1 MKIYNKKGLIW
12 GVFWTIGVLFCLYRD
27 IVDPHDFL
35 PQQIKSVILSVL
47 LLAMGVT
54 GFVRA
59 FSKRA
64 TIEDKTEER
73 DERNKLVRLKGDA
86 MVGNILFY
94 VQMALMLAGV
104 LAYAVTKKLVF
115 GFLFLI
121 CGLNVS
127 LCFILSIIF
136 AVYYEKHV

>member
-12 GVFWTIGVLFCLYRD
+12 GVFWTIGGLFCLYRD

-35 PQQIKSVILSVL
+35 PQQIKSVILSVS
-47 LLAMGVT
+47 LLAGRHRFCPGFLQT
-54 GFVRA
+54 G
-59 FSKRA
+59 

>member
-12 GVFWTIGVLFCLYRD
+12 GVFWTIGGLFCLYRD
-27 IVDPHDFL
+27 IFDPHDFL

-86 MVGNILFY
+86 MVGNILLLCSDGPHAGGGFW
-94 VQMALMLAGV
+94 LCRHKKTCIRLPFPNLWTECEPMLHPV
-104 LAYAVTKKLVF
+104 HY
-115 GFLFLI
+115 
-121 CGLNVS
+121 
-127 LCFILSIIF
+127 LCRLL
-136 AVYYEKHV
+136 

>member
-12 GVFWTIGVLFCLYRD
+12 GVFWTIGGLFCLYRD

-73 DERNKLVRLKGDA
+73 DERNKLVRLGGQHPLLCSDGPHAGGGSGLCRHKKTCIRLPFP
-86 MVGNILFY
+86 NLWTECEP
-94 VQMALMLAGV
+94 MLHPV
-104 LAYAVTKKLVF
+104 HY
-115 GFLFLI
+115 
-121 CGLNVS
+121 
-127 LCFILSIIF
+127 LCRLL
-136 AVYYEKHV
+136 

>member
-12 GVFWTIGVLFCLYRD
+12 GVFWTIGGLFCLYRD

-35 PQQIKSVILSVL
+35 PQQIKSDVLSVL

-73 DERNKLVRLKGDA
+73 DERNKLVRLKGTPWWQHP
-86 MVGNILFY
+86 LY